1 MPDRVLIY
9 CATPP
14 SDALN
19 TLGLLQSSSHAV
31 WYPPD
36 IRRLRPSAGER
47 LWVLWQGKP
56 LDPPTLLGT
65 GRLRATSTG
74 EILWTNRAA
83 PGIRDLARQFG
94 YRGPSNMAFLRLE
107 ETRIAPANIGLPG
120 LGPVP
125 TGVSEA
131 SETQRELLEAAF
143 RLHDRRAPG
152 ALRGLPEMR

>member
-1 MPDRVLIY
+1 MSDHVLIY

-14 SDALN
+14 TDALN
-19 TLGLLQSSSHAV
+19 TLGLLQSSFHAV

-36 IRRLRPSAGER
+36 ARRVRPAAGDR
-47 LWVLWQGKP
+47 LWVLWRRTP
-56 LDPPTLLGT
+56 ADPATLLGT
-65 GRLRATSTG
+65 GRLRPTPTG

-83 PGIRDLARQFG
+83 PGLGNLARQFG
-94 YRGPSNMAFLRLE
+94 YRGPSNMAFLRVD

-131 SETQRELLEAAF
+131 SEAQRDLLEAAF
-143 RLHDRRAPG
+143 RLNDRRANP
-152 ALRGLPEMR
+152 LQSR

>member
-1 MPDRVLIY
+1 MSDRALIY

-14 SDALN
+14 IDALN
-19 TLGLLQSSSHAV
+19 TLGLLQSPFHAV

-36 IRRLRPSAGER
+36 ARRLRPAAGDR
-47 LWVLWQGKP
+47 IWVLWQGKP
-56 LDPPTLLGT
+56 VDPATLLGT
-65 GRLRATSTG
+65 GRLRATPG
-74 EILWTNRAA
+74 GGVLWTNRAA

-94 YRGPSNMAFLRLE
+94 HRAPGSMAFLRLE

-125 TGVSEA
+125 VGLSPA

-143 RLHDRRAPG
+143 RLNDRRANPLQ
-152 ALRGLPEMR
+152 AT